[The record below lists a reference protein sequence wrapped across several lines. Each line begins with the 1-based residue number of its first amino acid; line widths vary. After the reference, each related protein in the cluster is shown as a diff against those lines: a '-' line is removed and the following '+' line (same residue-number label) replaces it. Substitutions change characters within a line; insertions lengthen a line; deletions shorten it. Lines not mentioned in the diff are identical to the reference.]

1 MRTTHI
7 RLAVAAVV
15 ALGLAVNATAQ
26 TKSSGLLNAQELRT
40 LVTRAEPSDHARLT
54 VHFRMLADRY
64 ATEAKRHTSMAQSF
78 AGNPSRNLG
87 TGMSAHC
94 RRLAELNTESATTVR
109 EIATYHEKLASGSLA
124 TLPAGGARFEG
135 GAGASEPTEKE
146 LDALAA
152 KARTP
157 VEHRAIEEYFLTL
170 ARKHTA
176 EAGEHT
182 AMAQTYRGT
191 RIAQASVHHER
202 LATLARDSAREANEG
217 AAMHKQ
223 LAGIAR

>member
-1 MRTTHI
+1 MRTTHF

-15 ALGLAVNATAQ
+15 ALGLTVNAIAQ
-26 TKSSGLLNAQELRT
+26 TKSSGLLNAQELRA

-64 ATEAKRHTSMAQSF
+64 AAEAKRHTSMAQSF

-94 RRLAELNTESATTVR
+94 RRLSDLNTESATTVR
-109 EIATYHEKLASGSLA
+109 ELATYHEKLASGSLA
-124 TLPAGGARFEG
+124 TLPTGGARFEG

-170 ARKHTA
+170 ARKYTA
-176 EAGEHT
+176 EASEHT

-191 RIAQASVHHER
+191 RIAQAAVHHER